1 VKVIDYYLFP
11 QSPYAYLGHDRF
23 VALAAKTGA
32 QIHVKPMDAAK
43 VFPASGGLPL
53 GKRAPQRIAYRMIE
67 LKRWRDYLGVAMHV
81 EPAFFPVAGDP
92 AARMICAASAADPVK
107 AVTLAGEILKSVWER
122 QENIADEAVL
132 LTCATRAG
140 LNAEGVLTA
149 SKAASVQA
157 TYDALTQEAIDRQVF
172 GAPTYLYNGGLFWGQ
187 DRLDFLERAL
197 RSS

>member
-1 VKVIDYYLFP
+1 
-11 QSPYAYLGHDRF
+11 
-23 VALAAKTGA
+23 
-32 QIHVKPMDAAK
+32 
-43 VFPASGGLPL
+43 
-53 GKRAPQRIAYRMIE
+53 MIE